1 MGGLGPHRVSH
12 CRSPALCCIFILQSE
27 KRASRWGGAGGARV
41 ELVCA
46 VYACVFQSMGEG
58 EVGAGG
64 GYTVVLF
71 PSALILLSWA
81 EGRGGV
87 CK

>member
-12 CRSPALCCIFILQSE
+12 CRSPALRCIFILHSE
-27 KRASRWGGAGGARV
+27 KRASRWGGAGGGRV

-46 VYACVFQSMGEG
+46 VYACVCVSVHGGE
-58 EVGAGG
+58 GG

>member
-12 CRSPALCCIFILQSE
+12 CRSPALRCILILHSE
-27 KRASRWGGAGGARV
+27 RRASRWGGAGGGRV

-46 VYACVFQSMGEG
+46 VYACVCVSAHGGER
-58 EVGAGG
+58 GG

-81 EGRGGV
+81 GGRGGV

>member
-46 VYACVFQSMGEG
+46 VYACVFQCMGEG
-58 EVGAGG
+58 EVGGWG
-64 GYTVVLF
+64 LY
-71 PSALILLSWA
+71 S
-81 EGRGGV
+81 GV
-87 CK
+87 ISLCPDSFELG